1 VLQFVE
7 PTRKRDC
14 TEEAD
19 AARQKAPDGHTILVN
34 GALAAGLA
42 VLAAAAVIWVPF
54 LAPIRHRFEDTDPGW
69 VVVAFLFQLLS
80 VLSFVVALR
89 GAFDRRLGWR
99 EAFDVG
105 VVEESA
111 NVFLP
116 SGGSGG
122 LALGA
127 VILIRSG
134 IPTAFAVSRSAVLF
148 LVTSA
153 VSGFALITF
162 GALEAI
168 DVLPGSASLASTLIP
183 AAIAA
188 VIVAG
193 LIFLP
198 RLLPQ
203 IDGTRGGKIRHGA
216 AAAQAWL
223 REAVDTSV
231 DLVIGKREM
240 LLILGAIGYYAFDV
254 ASMGAAFEALG
265 GGGPALGLFVLAYT
279 IGHAGAIVPLPG
291 SAEGGLVGAFT
302 LFGAPLSLAVGGIL
316 LYRVFHAGVPFLLGA
331 LGLADMSRRRHEGA
345 LGESAEE
352 APKEAEEAKAPA
364 AITDGAT
371 PARTA
376 PVTKS
381 SRAGNAKSTSEDG
394 SPSYVGEAVSS
405 KD

>member
-7 PTRKRDC
+7 PTRRRDC

-19 AARQKAPDGHTILVN
+19 KAREKAPDGHTILVN

-42 VLAAAAVIWVPF
+42 VIAAAAVIWVPF
-54 LAPIRHRFEDTDPGW
+54 LAPIRHRFENTEPGW
-69 VVVAFLFQLLS
+69 VAASFVFQLLS

-99 EAFDVG
+99 ESFDVG

-153 VSGFALITF
+153 VSGFALIIF
-162 GALEAI
+162 GTLEA
-168 DVLPGSASLASTLIP
+168 VGALPGSASLASTLIP
-183 AAIAA
+183 AVIAA

-198 RLLPQ
+198 RALPQ
-203 IDGTRGGKIRHGA
+203 IDGTGGGKIRRAA

-231 DLVIGKREM
+231 QLVIGSREM

-254 ASMGAAFEALG
+254 AAMGAAFEALG
-265 GGGPALGLFVLAYT
+265 GGDPALGLFVLAYT
-279 IGHAGAIVPLPG
+279 IGHAGAIIPLPG

-331 LGLADMSRRRHEGA
+331 LGLADMSRHRHESVLTDA
-345 LGESAEE
+345 ADEAPEVLEE
-352 APKEAEEAKAPA
+352 AEAEAPA
-364 AITDGAT
+364 ALRPADDSVLDG
-371 PARTA
+371 
-376 PVTKS
+376 
-381 SRAGNAKSTSEDG
+381 RAGSR
-394 SPSYVGEAVSS
+394 
-405 KD
+405 

>member
-1 VLQFVE
+1 MLQFVE
-7 PTRKRDC
+7 PTRRRDC

-19 AARQKAPDGHTILVN
+19 KAREKAPDGHTILVN

-54 LAPIRHRFEDTDPGW
+54 LEPIRDRFADTDPGW
-69 VVVAFLFQLLS
+69 VVAAFVLQLLS

-99 EAFDVG
+99 ESFDVG

-153 VSGFALITF
+153 VSGFALIIF
-162 GALEAI
+162 GTLEAV
-168 DVLPGSASLASTLIP
+168 DVLPGSASLAATLIP
-183 AAIAA
+183 AGIAA

-198 RLLPQ
+198 RALPQ
-203 IDGTRGGKIRHGA
+203 IDDSHGGKIRRAA

-231 DLVIGKREM
+231 HLVIGRREM
-240 LLILGAIGYYAFDV
+240 LLILCAVGYYAFDV
-254 ASMGAAFEALG
+254 ASMAAAFEALG

-291 SAEGGLVGAFT
+291 SAEGGLLGAFT
-302 LFGAPLSLAVGGIL
+302 LYGSAVSLSAGGIL

-331 LGLADMSRRRHEGA
+331 LGLADIGRRAHRGEPITGEAQLAVKEA
-345 LGESAEE
+345 LVTGDPAVAAAEADAEE
-352 APKEAEEAKAPA
+352 A
-364 AITDGAT
+364 TSND
-371 PARTA
+371 
-376 PVTKS
+376 
-381 SRAGNAKSTSEDG
+381 SRLRAS
-394 SPSYVGEAVSS
+394 
-405 KD
+405 

>member
-7 PTRKRDC
+7 PKRHRDC

-19 AARQKAPDGHTILVN
+19 AARKKAPDSHTILVN

-54 LAPIRHRFEDTDPGW
+54 LAPIRHRFEDTQPGW
-69 VVVAFLFQLLS
+69 VVVAFVLQLLS

-89 GAFDRRLGWR
+89 GAFDRRLDWR
-99 EAFDVG
+99 ESFDVG

-148 LVTSA
+148 LVTSG
-153 VSGFALITF
+153 VSLGALILF
-162 GALEAI
+162 GALEA
-168 DVLPGSASLASTLIP
+168 VNLLPGDASLAATLGP
-183 AAIAA
+183 AVGAALVTAA
-188 VIVAG
+188 VIV
-193 LIFLP
+193 LP
-198 RLLPQ
+198 RVIPE
-203 IDGTRGGKIRHGA
+203 IDADKGGKIRHAA

-223 REAVDTSV
+223 VAAVDKSV
-231 DLVIGKREM
+231 EMIASREM

-254 ASMGAAFEALG
+254 ASMGAAFAALG
-265 GGGPALGLFVLAYT
+265 GGGPELGLFVLAYT
-279 IGHAGAIVPLPG
+279 LGHGGAIIPIPG

-302 LFGAPLSLAVGGIL
+302 LFGAPLSLTVGGIL

-331 LGLADMSRRRHEGA
+331 LGLADMRRHRHEA
-345 LGESAEE
+345 VLEDAVEE
-352 APKEAEEAKAPA
+352 APKVLEEVAAEAPA
-364 AITDGAT
+364 LTDGA
-371 PARTA
+371 A
-376 PVTKS
+376 PDRAAPPVQKS
-381 SRAGNAKSTSEDG
+381 
-394 SPSYVGEAVSS
+394 SYVGEAVSS

>member
-1 VLQFVE
+1 M
-7 PTRKRDC
+7 
-14 TEEAD
+14 
-19 AARQKAPDGHTILVN
+19 
-34 GALAAGLA
+34 
-42 VLAAAAVIWVPF
+42 
-54 LAPIRHRFEDTDPGW
+54 
-69 VVVAFLFQLLS
+69 
-80 VLSFVVALR
+80 LSFVVALR

-99 EAFDVG
+99 ESFDVG

-134 IPTAFAVSRSAVLF
+134 IPTGFAVSRSAVLF

-153 VSGFALITF
+153 VSGFALVAF

-168 DVLPGSASLASTLIP
+168 GVLPGNASLAGTLVP

-188 VIVAG
+188 VVIAAVV
-193 LIFLP
+193 FLP
-198 RLLPQ
+198 RALPQ

-240 LLILGAIGYYAFDV
+240 LLILGAVGYYGFDV

-279 IGHAGAIVPLPG
+279 IGHAGAIVPIPG

-331 LGLADMSRRRHEGA
+331 LGLADMSRHRHESVLEDA
-345 LGESAEE
+345 VDEAPEVLGEA
-352 APKEAEEAKAPA
+352 EAEAGAPA
-364 AITDGAT
+364 IT
-371 PARTA
+371 R
-376 PVTKS
+376 S
-381 SRAGNAKSTSEDG
+381 SPRGNAISTSEDG
-394 SPSYVGEAVSS
+394 SSSYVGEAVSS
-405 KD
+405 ND

>member
-1 VLQFVE
+1 MPGFVAASPE
-7 PTRKRDC
+7 HDPASRPDPDRRLRGDC
-14 TEEAD
+14 VEEAEAELEKSGD
-19 AARQKAPDGHTILVN
+19 ARTILIN
-34 GALAAGLA
+34 GLIAAGL
-42 VLAAAAVIWVPF
+42 VVVTAAAVLWVPF
-54 LAPIRHRFEDTDPGW
+54 LEPIRDRFANTEPAW
-69 VVVAFLFQLLS
+69 VVAAFVLQLLS

-153 VSGFALITF
+153 VSGFALVLF
-162 GALEAI
+162 GTLGAI
-168 DVLPGSASLASTLIP
+168 GLVTGHASLALTLIP

-188 VIVAG
+188 LIIAAIIV
-193 LIFLP
+193 LP
-198 RLLPQ
+198 RAVPQ
-203 IDGTRGGKIRHGA
+203 IDGERGGKIRHGA

-231 DLVIGKREM
+231 GLVVTRREM
-240 LLILGAIGYYAFDV
+240 LLILGAIGYYGFDV

-265 GGGPALGLFVLAYT
+265 GGAPALSLFVLAYT

-302 LFGAPLSLAVGGIL
+302 LYGTALSLSAGGIL
-316 LYRVFHAGVPFLLGA
+316 LYRTFHAGVPFLLGA
-331 LGLADMSRRRHEGA
+331 LGIADMSRRGR
-345 LGESAEE
+345 
-352 APKEAEEAKAPA
+352 
-364 AITDGAT
+364 
-371 PARTA
+371 R
-376 PVTKS
+376 PVTGTS
-381 SRAGNAKSTSEDG
+381 QRENSLSTSEDD
-394 SPSYVGEAVSS
+394 SPSYVGDAVSS
-405 KD
+405 NN

>member
-7 PTRKRDC
+7 PPPERDC
-14 TEEAD
+14 SEEAE
-19 AARQKAPDGHTILVN
+19 AARAKSPDGHTILVN
-34 GALAAGLA
+34 GLIAAGL
-42 VLAAAAVIWVPF
+42 VVVAAAAVIWVPF
-54 LAPIRHRFEDTDPGW
+54 LEPIRDRFANTDPAW
-69 VVVAFLFQLLS
+69 VVASFALQLLS

-99 EAFDVG
+99 ESFDVG

-148 LVTSA
+148 LVTSG
-153 VSGFALITF
+153 VSL
-162 GALEAI
+162 GALVVFGTAEAI
-168 DVLPGSASLASTLIP
+168 NLLPGDASLIATLGP
-183 AAIAA
+183 AAGAALVIAA
-188 VIVAG
+188 IV
-193 LIFLP
+193 FLP
-198 RLLPQ
+198 RAIPQ
-203 IDGTRGGKIRHGA
+203 IDPDRGGRVRRAA

-223 REAVDTSV
+223 REAVDTS
-231 DLVIGKREM
+231 LELLGSREV
-240 LLILGAIGYYAFDV
+240 LLIAGSIGYYAFDV

-279 IGHAGAIVPLPG
+279 LGHGGAIIPLPG

-302 LFGAPLSLAVGGIL
+302 LYGTALSLSAGGIL

-331 LGLADMSRRRHEGA
+331 LGLADMGRGRRGRHGDGELSEGGLA
-345 LGESAEE
+345 R
-352 APKEAEEAKAPA
+352 
-364 AITDGAT
+364 GASQGQSTIPT
-371 PARTA
+371 P
-376 PVTKS
+376 
-381 SRAGNAKSTSEDG
+381 EDDA
-394 SPSYVGEAVSS
+394 PSYVGDAVSS
-405 KD
+405 NNN